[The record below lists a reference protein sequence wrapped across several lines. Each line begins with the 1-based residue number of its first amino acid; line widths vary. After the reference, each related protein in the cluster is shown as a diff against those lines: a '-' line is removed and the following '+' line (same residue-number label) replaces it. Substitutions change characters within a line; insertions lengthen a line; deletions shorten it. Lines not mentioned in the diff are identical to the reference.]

1 MINPEPCE
9 SQAYPGGKGVE
20 RNDKPRRIGPDAQK
34 HSDPVQSKY
43 EGKGHTEERMESQ
56 KGGEPQEDPERIGHG
71 RSFGG
76 VFDMKER
83 LGEFFQLR
91 HAFII
96 TLLSF
101 EKPCAFVESGSSWKL
116 ATPTG

>member
-1 MINPEPCE
+1 
-9 SQAYPGGKGVE
+9 
-20 RNDKPRRIGPDAQK
+20 
-34 HSDPVQSKY
+34 
-43 EGKGHTEERMESQ
+43 
-56 KGGEPQEDPERIGHG
+56 
-71 RSFGG
+71 
-76 VFDMKER
+76 MKER

-116 ATPTG
+116 VTPTG